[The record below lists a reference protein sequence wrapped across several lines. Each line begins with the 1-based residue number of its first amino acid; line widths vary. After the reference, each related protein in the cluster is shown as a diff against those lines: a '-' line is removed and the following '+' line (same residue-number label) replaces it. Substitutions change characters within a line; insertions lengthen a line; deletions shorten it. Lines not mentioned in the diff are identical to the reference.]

1 MYPIVKH
8 SHLLFV
14 VITVILFNLRFWL
27 RTARPARPV
36 PKALRFLP
44 HINDTLLL
52 LTGIA
57 LIFLTRYTPFGNANW
72 LGVKLILV
80 VVYIFLGMFCL
91 KSPPR
96 SGKWWLGYTL
106 SMACLGI
113 IYWLAT
119 YKPLF

>member
-1 MYPIVKH
+1 MYLIAKH

-27 RTARPARPV
+27 RTARPQRPV
-36 PKALRFLP
+36 PKALRILP
-44 HINDTLLL
+44 HLNDTLLL
-52 LTGIA
+52 LTGILLLA
-57 LIFLTRYTPFGNANW
+57 ITRYTPFGNANW

-96 SGKWWLGYTL
+96 SGKWWLGYAL
-106 SMACLGI
+106 SMGCLCL